1 MVQCWPPWRVAGQLL
16 VCPSSPLADIWLTE
30 KLEFGAAV
38 SVTACGWLVAPIA
51 TVPNLTTLGDN
62 CACAIPLPVRLT
74 TWGLDGASALIVIAP
89 LIVSTVPGAKVTSI
103 VQVWRE
109 DRVEQLWVCL

>member
-16 VCPSSPLADIWLTE
+16 VCAYSPLVDIWLIK

-51 TVPNLTTLGDN
+51 TVPNLTTPGDN
-62 CACAIPLPVRLT
+62 WACAIPLPVRLT
-74 TWGLDGASALIVIAP
+74 TCGLDGALSLIVIAP
-89 LIVSTVPGAKVTSI
+89 LIVSIVPGVKLTSI
-103 VQVWRE
+103 VQVW
-109 DRVEQLWVCL
+109 